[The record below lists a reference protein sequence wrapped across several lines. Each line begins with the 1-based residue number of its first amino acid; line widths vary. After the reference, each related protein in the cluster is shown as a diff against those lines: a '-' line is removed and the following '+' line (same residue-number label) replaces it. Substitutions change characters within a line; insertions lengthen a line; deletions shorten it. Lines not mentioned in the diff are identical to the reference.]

1 MFYVSVNFEAT
12 KKADHNLKNAE
23 DKQSFYDALF
33 VIYQPSGMHDDFQ
46 VNLHVSWDTLYVRYY
61 VHCSRTNT
69 LYKIHKFEFFFFYQN
84 IIVALENSR

>member
-23 DKQSFYDALF
+23 DKQSFYDTLF
-33 VIYQPSGMHDDFQ
+33 VIYQPSGIHDDFQ

-61 VHCSRTNT
+61 VH
-69 LYKIHKFEFFFFYQN
+69 
-84 IIVALENSR
+84 